1 MTVVN
6 NYMSMLNVIL
16 VLGGI
21 VAGGGAGYL
30 LSKRRRFVD
39 IERTKNEAK
48 QLLEKSTHEANGIR
62 VETQTYVQKKN
73 EQNAQN
79 VLKKEDRIKKLEEA
93 LLHKEENI
101 KHKEGRLSEAKLR
114 LASIQEE
121 TQSLEQ
127 NVKRL
132 DKETLETLTKKTGQK
147 TEELKDN
154 ILKNLNNNLEA
165 ENTERL
171 ARIEEQLKEDAD
183 RKAKGII
190 ISVIQRLS
198 SPTSVETRVVTV
210 NVVKDHVKGKI
221 VGKEG
226 KNIEELESLLNVDI
240 VFNDLP
246 NTISIS
252 AFRLVQRRIAQRAI
266 EKLCVVKGDID
277 KEVIGRVVKEAE
289 KETDEELYVL
299 GKTAIEKM
307 NIGKT
312 DKEFARITGRL
323 QYRTSY
329 GQNIMKHSQEVGW
342 LAAMIASELG
352 ANRDTCRIAGFL
364 HDLGKA
370 IDQDP
375 GVDKPHDYLSKELM
389 EKYGFSWEEVH
400 AAWTHH
406 DAIPQETAE
415 AIIVKAADAISASRP
430 GARQESFD
438 KYLERIKAL
447 CEVAESQEGVKKA
460 FALSAGREIRVIVD
474 PETVDD
480 KKLKIVAKDLATKI
494 ENNLSYPGQ
503 IKVNAIRR
511 TKYTEITQ

>member
-1 MTVVN
+1 MPIIN
-6 NYMSMLNVIL
+6 IIL
-16 VLGGI
+16 GAAAIALGI
-21 VAGGGAGYL
+21 ALGYL
-30 LSKRRRFVD
+30 LSKGRRFIDV
-39 IERTKNEAK
+39 ERTKKEAAS
-48 QLLEKSTHEANGIR
+48 LLEKNTLEAEKIKT
-62 VETQTYVQKKN
+62 ETLTYVQKKK
-73 EQNAQN
+73 EQNTLN
-79 VLKKEDRIKKLEEA
+79 TLKKEDRIKKLEEI
-93 LLHKEENI
+93 L
-101 KHKEGRLSEAKLR
+101 KHKEDLFKRKESRLNEAKLS

-127 NVKRL
+127 NTKRM
-132 DKETLETLTKKTGQK
+132 DGEIRETLTKKTGQK
-147 TEELKDN
+147 TEELKND
-154 ILKNLNNNLEA
+154 ILKRLNIDLET
-165 ENTERL
+165 ENIEKL
-171 ARIEEQLKEDAD
+171 AKIEDQLKESAD

-198 SPTSVETRVVTV
+198 SPTSVESRVITV
-210 NVVKDHVKGKI
+210 NVPKDHIKGKI

-226 KNIEELESLLNVDI
+226 QNIEELEGLLNVDI

-246 NTISIS
+246 NAISIS

-266 EKLCVVKGDID
+266 EKLCEIKGDID
-277 KEVIGRVVKEAE
+277 KNVIGKTVKEAE
-289 KETDEELYVL
+289 KETDEELYIL

-307 NIGKT
+307 NIGNP

-389 EKYGFSWEEVH
+389 EKYRFSWETVH

-438 KYLERIKAL
+438 KYLERIQAL
-447 CEVAESQEGVKKA
+447 QETAESYEGVKKA

-474 PETVDD
+474 PEVIDD
-480 KKLKIVAKDLATKI
+480 KKLKVVAKDLATKI
-494 ENNLSYPGQ
+494 ESSLSYPGQ
-503 IKVNAIRR
+503 IKVNVIRR
-511 TKYTEITQ
+511 TKHTEIAQ